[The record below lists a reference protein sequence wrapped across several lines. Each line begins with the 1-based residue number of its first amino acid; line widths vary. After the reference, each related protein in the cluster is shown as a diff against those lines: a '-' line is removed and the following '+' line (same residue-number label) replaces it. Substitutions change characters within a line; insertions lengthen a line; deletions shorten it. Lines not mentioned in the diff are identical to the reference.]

1 MYFHTLHMVEVI
13 MRFSHLLGPCEFLFT
28 IFWISFCWYSTLTQ
42 KSESLNSSPS
52 ASFDTEENPNAGA
65 IVPYEPVGEFKGG
78 PGRKSFSRRV
88 EELSGID
95 AFPEPTQAGD
105 LFSAT
110 VRGRRPPPVQA
121 SPFKSFIR
129 AFDNYLS
136 CGTLSNGSV
145 EILVS

>member
-13 MRFSHLLGPCEFLFT
+13 MCFSHLLDPCEFLFA
-28 IFWISFCWYSTLTQ
+28 IFGISFCWYSTLTQ

-129 AFDNYLS
+129 AFDSYLS
-136 CGTLSNGSV
+136 CGTRSNGSV